1 MTATEH
7 PTEADNLRQMLRFHM
22 DRAER
27 HRLRAEKA
35 EGPRRLLW
43 GLRALDRGVLRQG
56 QSVLRDGAP
65 VGQGRG

>member
-1 MTATEH
+1 MSATER

-35 EGPRRLLW
+35 EAELE
-43 GLRALDRGVLRQG
+43 VLRKEE
-56 QSVLRDGAP
+56 AA
-65 VGQGRG
+65 